1 MIHELAHLIE
11 DAIRMQTG
19 GDEFMAKLNS
29 AYQAAMLRGLW
40 QDRYASTNAL
50 EYWAEI
56 ARTWLTPSQF
66 DGWIGPGYHKLAD
79 YDPVAAALVEE
90 VLGSPTPLTFC
101 EIRRFDVRGTVSVA
115 AGQPSQPVTYVIQLS
130 MRSPADGK
138 RLVGASTAARRSDGT
153 FAFER
158 LPVETL
164 FLEASAEKPH
174 IVIGIYRY
182 DTAAAAACPAAA
194 FLGQNGTLV
203 KSADS
208 QQWKRFQVTGSH
220 ITGLSITVP
229 PKLQLDP
236 PLQMHLTPIPQSPQ
250 VTIQTNTN
258 PPHPS

>member
-1 MIHELAHLIE
+1 
-11 DAIRMQTG
+11 
-19 GDEFMAKLNS
+19 
-29 AYQAAMLRGLW
+29 MLG
-40 QDRYASTNAL
+40 N
-50 EYWAEI
+50 
-56 ARTWLTPSQF
+56 
-66 DGWIGPGYHKLAD
+66 
-79 YDPVAAALVEE
+79 
-90 VLGSPTPLTFC
+90 PTSLTFC
-101 EIRRFDVRGTVSVA
+101 EVRRFDVRGTVSVA
-115 AGQPSQPVTYVIQLS
+115 AGQPSQPATYVIQLS

-138 RLVGASTAARRSDGT
+138 RPVGASTAARRSDGT

-182 DTAAAAACPAAA
+182 DTAAACPAAA

-229 PKLQLDP
+229 PNFDWT
-236 PLQMHLTPIPQSPQ
+236 PLHKCI
-250 VTIQTNTN
+250 
-258 PPHPS
+258 